1 MELWK
6 SSKIQS
12 RLYHIWLTL
21 TPPGGG
27 GRYSAQEQVDAL
39 LGTEVARCCLQVSTP
54 NFERPYIICHQVSK
68 DYEVFVRLIFSP
80 FFYQVGIFFLTA
92 QWWEEAKYIPEQ
104 KASKVG
110 RNEINLTNQSNVAL
124 GCINFFLK
132 AALVA
137 NSCFQKN
144 PSFEALYK
152 FCQNSNY
159 TKFSLLKQT
168 QAEKLSDV
176 KLSELVVVQK
186 HVYHPSLSPVF
197 SLN

>member
-124 GCINFFLK
+124 YWFLSQGRPGGQLLLPEEPKLWSFVQVLSKFKLQQVFTIETDPSWKTKWCKIIWVSCSTK
-132 AALVA
+132 A
-137 NSCFQKN
+137 C
-144 PSFEALYK
+144 
-152 FCQNSNY
+152 
-159 TKFSLLKQT
+159 
-168 QAEKLSDV
+168 
-176 KLSELVVVQK
+176 
-186 HVYHPSLSPVF
+186 LSPLPLPCV
-197 SLN
+197 

>member
-54 NFERPYIICHQVSK
+54 NFERPYIICHRVSK

-110 RNEINLTNQSNVAL
+110 RNEMKSIWQIKATLHLAVLISFSRPPWWPTLASRRTQAL
-124 GCINFFLK
+124 KLCTSFVKI
-132 AALVA
+132 
-137 NSCFQKN
+137 QIT
-144 PSFEALYK
+144 PSFHYWNRPK
-152 FCQNSNY
+152 
-159 TKFSLLKQT
+159 LK
-168 QAEKLSDV
+168 
-176 KLSELVVVQK
+176 
-186 HVYHPSLSPVF
+186 
-197 SLN
+197 N